1 MTTEDRKAN
10 DLNELVKTALALA
23 EQMRQSGLTM
33 KTAVQS
39 LLGEGCT
46 EIDILA
52 IANEA
57 KRLTYSNP
65 QLAFTL
71 VQLGRETAIRIS
83 SALGQAMSTFQM
95 ATIHKARGQYQEAI
109 EQYQE
114 SLALFEE
121 RQESRNVCATLTQLG
136 AIYIHLGQH

>member
-46 EIDILA
+46 EKDILA

-71 VQLGRETAIRIS
+71 VQLGRETAIRIWGFPKKVD
-83 SALGQAMSTFQM
+83 AYKRQ
-95 ATIHKARGQYQEAI
+95 I
-109 EQYQE
+109 EYTC
-114 SLALFEE
+114 FGG
-121 RQESRNVCATLTQLG
+121 NP
-136 AIYIHLGQH
+136 